1 MAIIAKSAG
10 SSTPR
15 EPIPAGAYA
24 ARCYSI
30 VDLGTREETIQGNTK
45 VIRKV
50 RVTFELPTERRLFS
64 EEKGEQPCVISK
76 EFNLVLSEKSTLRAF
91 LRSWRGKDFTEAEA
105 KAFDVAKLIGA
116 PCLLNIIHVAGKA
129 NPSRMYDE
137 ISSVSPL
144 PKGMTCP
151 AQENPS
157 FEFSL
162 DEYDQAAFD
171 SLPNF
176 LKEKVSGSFE
186 FRELLAQGVAS
197 MGAAPAAPAK
207 PAAPAVAAKPAATS
221 SSTPLPKFT
230 PPTIISAPGVQ
241 DELDELPF

>member
-1 MAIIAKSAG
+1 MAIIASAKG

-30 VDLGTREETIQGNTK
+30 VDLGTREEVIQGNAK
-45 VIRKV
+45 VIHKIRI
-50 RVTFELPTERRLFS
+50 TFELPTERRVFS

-105 KAFDVAKLIGA
+105 AAFDVAKLIGA

-144 PKGMTCP
+144 PKGMVCP
-151 AQENPS
+151 PQENPS
-157 FEFSL
+157 FEFSF
-162 DEYDQAAFD
+162 DGYSQEVFD

-176 LKEKVSGSFE
+176 LKEKVAGSYE
-186 FRELLAQGVAS
+186 FRDLLSKGLAVMS
-197 MGAAPAAPAK
+197 AAPAPAAPAAAPAK
-207 PAAPAVAAKPAATS
+207 PAVSATPA
-221 SSTPLPKFT
+221 PKFT
-230 PPTIISAPGVQ
+230 PPTVISAPG
-241 DELDELPF
+241 LDQEIEELPF

>member
-1 MAIIAKSAG
+1 MAIIASSKG

-15 EPIPAGAYA
+15 EPIAAGAYA

-30 VDLGTREETIQGNTK
+30 IDLGTREETIQGTTK
-45 VIRKV
+45 VLRKI
-50 RVTFELPTERRLFS
+50 RVTFELPDERRVFN

-76 EFNLVLSEKSTLRAF
+76 EFNLSLNEKSSLRGF
-91 LRSWRGKDFTEAEA
+91 LKSWRGKDFTEAEA
-105 KAFDVAKLIGA
+105 AAFDVAKLIGA

-144 PKGMTCP
+144 PKGMVCP
-151 AQENPS
+151 PQENPS

-162 DEYDQAAFD
+162 DEFNQEQFD

-176 LKEKVSGSFE
+176 LKEKVSASFE
-186 FRELLAQGVAS
+186 YIE
-197 MGAAPAAPAK
+197 MHKKPAPAPAPAEQANFVT
-207 PAAPAVAAKPAATS
+207 PFLQFTAPTS
-221 SSTPLPKFT
+221 TAEF
-230 PPTIISAPGVQ
+230 
-241 DELDELPF
+241 DELPF

>member
-1 MAIIAKSAG
+1 MAIIASSKG

-15 EPIPAGAYA
+15 EPIAAGAYA

-30 VDLGTREETIQGNTK
+30 IDLGTREETIQGTTK
-45 VIRKV
+45 VLRKI
-50 RVTFELPTERRLFS
+50 RVTFELPDERRVFN

-76 EFNLVLSEKSTLRAF
+76 EFNLSLNEKSSLRGF
-91 LRSWRGKDFTEAEA
+91 LKSWRGKDFTEAEA
-105 KAFDVAKLIGA
+105 AAFDVAKLIGA

-151 AQENPS
+151 PQENPS

-162 DEYDQAAFD
+162 DGPFNQEQFD

-176 LKEKVSGSFE
+176 LKEKVSASFE
-186 FRELLAQGVAS
+186 YIE
-197 MGAAPAAPAK
+197 MHKKPAPAPAPAEQANFVT
-207 PAAPAVAAKPAATS
+207 PFLQFTAPTS
-221 SSTPLPKFT
+221 TAEF
-230 PPTIISAPGVQ
+230 
-241 DELDELPF
+241 DELPF

>member
-1 MAIIAKSAG
+1 MAIFASAKG

-30 VDLGTREETIQGNTK
+30 VDLGTREEIIQGNAK
-45 VIRKV
+45 VLRKV
-50 RVTFELPTERRLFS
+50 RVTFELPTERRVFN

-91 LRSWRGKDFTEAEA
+91 LRSWRGKDFTEEEA

-116 PCLLNIIHVAGKA
+116 ACLLNIIHVKGKA
-129 NPSRMYDE
+129 NPSKTYDE
-137 ISSVSPL
+137 IGSVSPL
-144 PKGMTCP
+144 PKGMACP
-151 AQENPS
+151 PQENPS

-162 DEYDQAAFD
+162 DEYDQAAYD
-171 SLPNF
+171 ALPNF

-186 FRELLAQGVAS
+186 FRDLMAQNKAS
-197 MGAAPAAPAK
+197 MSAAPAQAAASAPA
-207 PAAPAVAAKPAATS
+207 PAARAAAPT

-230 PPTIISAPGVQ
+230 PPTVISAPGLQ
-241 DELDELPF
+241 EEIDELPF